1 MYDVIINGEI
11 TYGQLR
17 LNGNNFISSTE
28 IKGSDFPDAPF
39 SVVISD
45 GNAETLIEN
54 AELVQV
60 QQYGAEWWFIIRE
73 IPPSEMERRNIL
85 SQIEMLQEALNMI
98 LTGVT
103 E

>member
-1 MYDVIINGEI
+1 MYDIIINGKI

-17 LNGNNFISSTE
+17 LNGNNFISNTE

-60 QQYGAEWWFIIRE
+60 KQYGSEWWFILRD
-73 IPPSEMERRNIL
+73 IPAEEL
-85 SQIEMLQEALNMI
+85 SRKKLQERVQTLEEALDM
-98 LTGVT
+98 LLSGVT
-103 E
+103 Q